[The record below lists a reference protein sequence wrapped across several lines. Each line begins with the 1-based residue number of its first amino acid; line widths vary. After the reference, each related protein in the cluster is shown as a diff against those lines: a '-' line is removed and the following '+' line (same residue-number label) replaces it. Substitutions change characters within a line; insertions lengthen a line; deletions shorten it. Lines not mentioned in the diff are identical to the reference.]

1 MHSVPPAPQSALARV
16 MKSQRIHIMG
26 ASGAGITTLGRA
38 TADALALPHHDTDDY
53 FWLPTSPPYRKKRDP
68 ADRLRLMGELFL
80 DRPDWV
86 LSGSVEGWGDSIAP
100 LFDLVIFLEAPIEV
114 RLSRLRDRET
124 RHFGIDAVSPGGWRH
139 EETEDFVEWASHY
152 EDGSREGK
160 CLTRHLAWL
169 GKLNCPVL
177 RLDGTR
183 PVRDLVREIAAA
195 LPK

>member
-1 MHSVPPAPQSALARV
+1 MPPAPQSALARV

-26 ASGAGITTLGRA
+26 ASGAGVTTLGRA
-38 TADALALPHHDTDDY
+38 TADALAFPHHDTDDY
-53 FWLPTSPPYRKKRDP
+53 FWLPTCPPYRKKRDT

-80 DRPDWV
+80 DRSDWV

-100 LFDLVIFLEAPIEV
+100 LFDLVVFVEATIEV
-114 RLSRLRDRET
+114 RLRRLRDRET
-124 RHFGIDAVSPGGWRH
+124 RHFGADAVSPGGWRH
-139 EETEDFVEWASHY
+139 EETEGFIEWASHY

-160 CLTRHLAWL
+160 SLMRHLAWL
-169 GKLNCPVL
+169 GKLSCPVL

-183 PVRDLVREIAAA
+183 PVLDLVREIAAA